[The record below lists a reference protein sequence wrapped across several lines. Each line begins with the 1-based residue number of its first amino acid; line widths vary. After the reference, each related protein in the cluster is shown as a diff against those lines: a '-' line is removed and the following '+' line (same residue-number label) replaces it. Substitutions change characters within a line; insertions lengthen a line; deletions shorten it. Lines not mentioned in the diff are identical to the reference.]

1 MTSLVNPS
9 LLNILRDT
17 PERVITVSSFRGLT
31 QCPRQFT
38 LKHSAARIEEDSS
51 SLRQGNRWHSV
62 LEALYQGKEHPENDD
77 TVKAF
82 TQEWDDLSPVLSPE
96 QPFLFEY
103 NGYVIGG
110 VIDLVV
116 RSTGGGED
124 APAQGKDAGF
134 ESLQAGTN
142 LPLPSNHLI
151 WCLDWKVST
160 GQFMSNL
167 PEMMS
172 REQLGIY
179 TLALRE
185 AGVPCAGGILS
196 RIKFEKDLSGDY
208 VRSLAAAE
216 GVNPPTEGGI
226 TRTEDGR
233 IVSAVL
239 VSGTTV
245 LRVEREYF
253 TFTDCELLTIASDLT
268 EGWEQLYGKSFRV
281 RGQQC
286 KYCGYAKM
294 CQEQA
299 AGAGEFFPIERERLH
314 PELLRR
320 LASAQKAT
328 P

>member
-9 LLNILRDT
+9 LLTILRDT

-38 LKHSAARIEEDSS
+38 LKHSAARVEEDSS
-51 SLRQGNRWHSV
+51 SLQQGNRWHSV

-110 VIDLVV
+110 VIDLVTQAS
-116 RSTGGGED
+116 STKEAVLSHPQHSKGD
-124 APAQGKDAGF
+124 V
-134 ESLQAGTN
+134 
-142 LPLPSNHLI
+142 
-151 WCLDWKVST
+151 WVLDWKVST

-196 RIKFEKDLSGDY
+196 RIKFEKDPSGDY
-208 VRSLAAAE
+208 IRSLATAE
-216 GVNPPTEGGI
+216 GVNYNSPTEGGI

-268 EGWEQLYGKSFRV
+268 EGWEQLYGRSFRV

-286 KYCGYAKM
+286 KYCAYAKM

-314 PELLRR
+314 PELMRR